1 MIFKK
6 IKELF
11 IKDEKVIPVVEP
23 IIEEVVESTPVVEE
37 PKGDRPLSFM

>member
-11 IKDEKVIPVVEP
+11 IKDKKVIPVVEP
-23 IIEEVVESTPVVEE
+23 IVEEVVEPTPVVEE